1 MSQCEWIIL
10 KVHKIPKVLS
20 NLLLRTRRRNQN
32 VSQSQCSTPETP
44 GISPDF
50 LKIVHTAINCLRPN
64 FKCANKVAWA
74 QHQQIAVTPDSCKA
88 VGFPVAEFFAVGAL
102 LWLLLSSNNLRRML
116 KNTRVNEVSPYDML
130 GLRWIRVSKL
140 NILIFGFNILF

>member
-20 NLLLRTRRRNQN
+20 NLLLRTKRRRNGH
-32 VSQSQCSTPETP
+32 VSKPVLNTWDTRNLSRL
-44 GISPDF
+44 

-74 QHQQIAVTPDSCKA
+74 QHQQIAVTPDSKA

-102 LWLLLSSNNLRRML
+102 LWLLLSSNNLRGML

-130 GLRWIRVSKL
+130 GLLWIRVSKL